1 MPESIVITAQTTAA
15 AYKFALPFGRVV
27 QFTADGFV
35 AADAVNLQVKTTDG
49 TYDNA
54 LDDTGA
60 AITLATATGNTLQV
74 VGPFIGQ
81 LSKGVTAGSVGVLM
95 YDDVVSL

>member
-1 MPESIVITAQTTAA
+1 MSEEIVITPQTTAA
-15 AYKFALPFGRVV
+15 TYKFALPKGRVA

-35 AADAVNLQVKTTDG
+35 GGDAVNLQVKTSDG

-54 LDDTGA
+54 LDETGT

-81 LSKGVTAGSVGVLM
+81 LSKGVTTGSVGVLM